1 MPDEKN
7 KKIHKELTDIV
18 SILSSDVIKALDI
31 KQAKSELDQK
41 VRQLKN
47 QEIEL
52 KEVIVHL
59 KETRDKLMTEM
70 QNKEA
75 EKKIS
80 KLKGDKVGLESEKQ
94 SLQEAIKNL
103 EIEKE
108 QMNKSLEKTN
118 DLLVSLKHE
127 IEQFDEEIRK

>member
-75 EKKIS
+75 EKKSLQDKIS
-80 KLKGDKVGLESEKQ
+80 KLKGDKVGLESE
-94 SLQEAIKNL
+94 IW
-103 EIEKE
+103 
-108 QMNKSLEKTN
+108 
-118 DLLVSLKHE
+118 
-127 IEQFDEEIRK
+127 R